1 MMAGREPA
9 IIFTPRQFA
18 SVRGEM
24 TMSIKLTIA
33 LVVMIACAAFVFAE
47 AGENHDT
54 LTSAQYCVP
63 QYDNSD
69 AVRIYC

>member
-1 MMAGREPA
+1 
-9 IIFTPRQFA
+9 
-18 SVRGEM
+18 M
-24 TMSIKLTIA
+24 TMSIKFTMA
-33 LVVMIACAAFVFAE
+33 FVVGIACAALAPAE

-54 LTSAQYCVP
+54 FTLAQYCAP